1 MARRFRLLR
10 MLGIGFASLGPPS
23 RTVAEDRRRFFAYF
37 FPAIWGNS
45 TAQVMAFLD
54 TWLASFLAAGSISY
68 LYYANRIFQLPL
80 ALFAIALSTALF
92 PSVAKLLRHKDEAGA
107 LREMRRGFW
116 ILLFLL
122 SLATAGGIIFSTE
135 IIWLLFERG
144 AFSRADT
151 LATAGV
157 LQMYMIGLLPFGLGK
172 LFSLWLYSRHEQ
184 MRAAKIATWSLAGY
198 ALLAFLLFRLL
209 GPMGLA
215 LASTFSGFVSFT
227 LLVRAF
233 GPERFLGL
241 LDRKKALLW
250 LTALLVGMA
259 AMWGIHLLLLEWLKV

>member
-1 MARRFRLLR
+1 
-10 MLGIGFASLGPPS
+10 
-23 RTVAEDRRRFFAYF
+23 
-37 FPAIWGNS
+37 
-45 TAQVMAFLD
+45 MAFLD
-54 TWLASFLAAGSISY
+54 TWLASFLVSGSISY

-92 PSVAKLLRHKDEAGA
+92 PSVAKRLKHKDEAGA
-107 LREMRRGFW
+107 LEEMKRGFW

-144 AFSRADT
+144 AFGRADT
-151 LATAGV
+151 LETARV

-184 MRAAKIATWSLAGY
+184 IKAAKIATWSLAGY
-198 ALLAFLLFRLL
+198 AAAAFALFGPL
-209 GPMGLA
+209 GAMGLA
-215 LASTFSGFVSFT
+215 LASTLSGFVSFG

-233 GPERFLGL
+233 GREKLAVFWERRYL
-241 LDRKKALLW
+241 LM
-250 LTALLVGMA
+250 LLVILMA
-259 AMWGIHLLLLEWLKV
+259 AGALMWGVHLLALRYLGV